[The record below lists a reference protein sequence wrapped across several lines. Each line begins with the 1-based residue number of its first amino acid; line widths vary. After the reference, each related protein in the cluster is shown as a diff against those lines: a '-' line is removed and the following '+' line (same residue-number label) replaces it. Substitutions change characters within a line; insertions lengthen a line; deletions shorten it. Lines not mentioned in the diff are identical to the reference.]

1 MDDEPR
7 YRSLQ
12 LAVDGPIARLTLS
25 RPSRLNALS
34 VALMEEIV
42 AAARWLDTRREVRV
56 VILAGEGKA
65 FSSGFDLDDF
75 GAVGDPA
82 QNEDWSERDRVAQ
95 LGRDMADA
103 LEGTRPITIAS
114 LHGHVIGG
122 GVVLAAACDLRVA
135 AHGTTFAIPEVDL
148 AIPLSWGGIPRLVRE
163 LGPALTKELVITCR
177 PFSAAEAHARGFL
190 NAIVD
195 PSELEATVDGLAAAV
210 VARPEVPVA
219 ITKRYVNA
227 VTRQMS
233 GAAFDFAD
241 GASLLMALSDPGAA
255 AVRRAYV
262 EGVKGSGES

>member
-25 RPSRLNALS
+25 RPKRLNALS

-42 AAARWLDTRREVRV
+42 AAARWLDTRRDVRD

-95 LGRDMADA
+95 LGKDMADA
-103 LEGTRPITIAS
+103 LEATRPITIAS

-135 AHGTTFAIPEVDL
+135 AHGTTFAIPEVNL
-148 AIPLSWGGIPRLVRE
+148 AIPLSWGGIPRSTSSF
-163 LGPALTKELVITCR
+163 P
-177 PFSAAEAHARGFL
+177 
-190 NAIVD
+190 
-195 PSELEATVDGLAAAV
+195 
-210 VARPEVPVA
+210 
-219 ITKRYVNA
+219 
-227 VTRQMS
+227 
-233 GAAFDFAD
+233 
-241 GASLLMALSDPGAA
+241 PG
-255 AVRRAYV
+255 
-262 EGVKGSGES
+262 EPG